1 MKMLWPTDVN
11 YDRSAVRRSI
21 IPLMLV
27 FAASLQAQDLLAPL
41 PIRDQFLLNN
51 GFFFFEPADAR
62 VLADNDLRITF
73 NGAEANT
80 FAKSSWISTN
90 LAGEKGRADAG
101 TELENSRFQGEGP
114 LFLADGET
122 HRFELTFQRG
132 FGNHIEL
139 GLTVPV
145 SRIGGGWSDN
155 LVEAIHHALGVGN
168 AGRDTLRQNS
178 ETVYLQTAT
187 AHYFRDRSAGY
198 ALGDIALTGK
208 YELTALEDKH
218 IAMALAG
225 AIQLP
230 TGNARSLAG
239 SGSIDA
245 GVEMMVSREL
255 GRSRIHASVGFVR
268 LGADRVVGT
277 PAQIVTTSTIAVSH
291 MINDRASATIQLTMS
306 ESPFRYAGLAELTRR
321 SNQLSAGFQRQI
333 GRSMIAYVALIENLL
348 NYENSADAALAWG
361 VTRRF

>member
-1 MKMLWPTDVN
+1 MRGP
-11 YDRSAVRRSI
+11 I
-21 IPLMLV
+21 IALLLG
-27 FAASLQAQDLLAPL
+27 FAASAQAQDLLAPL

-51 GFFFFEPADAR
+51 GFFFFEPGDAK
-62 VLADNDLRITF
+62 VLAEDDMRITL
-73 NGAEANT
+73 NAAEANT
-80 FAKSSWISTN
+80 FAKSSWIGVN

-101 TELENSRFQGEGP
+101 SELENSRFQGEGP

-122 HRFELTFQRG
+122 HRFELTVQRG
-132 FGNHIEL
+132 FGDHIEL
-139 GLTVPV
+139 GLTLPV
-145 SRIGGGWSDN
+145 SRIGGGWSDS
-155 LVEAIHHALGVGN
+155 LVEAVHRTLGIGN

-178 ETVYLQTAT
+178 ETVYIQTAA

-208 YELTALEDKH
+208 YELTALEDTH

-239 SGSIDA
+239 SGSFDA
-245 GVEMMVSREL
+245 GAQMMASREL

-277 PAQIVTTSTIAVSH
+277 AAQIVTTTTIAVSR
-291 MINDRASATIQLTMS
+291 MINDRASATIQMTMS
-306 ESPFRYAGLAELTRR
+306 ESPFRHAGLAELTRR

-333 GRSMIAYVALIENLL
+333 GRSMIAYVALIENML

-361 VTRRF
+361 VVRRF